1 MTLGAGHQFAGYTVV
16 RLVGAGGMGE
26 VFLAQH
32 PRLPG
37 RRDALKLLGRDI
49 SSDAKFRERFL
60 REANL
65 ASTLSHQ
72 HIVGVTGRGEYEGRL
87 WIAMDY
93 IDGED
98 AAELLR
104 RRFPAGMPAGLVA
117 AIVTAVGSALDYAHS
132 EGLLHRDVK
141 PANILLS
148 NAEDPAQRRILLT
161 DFGIAR
167 ALNNVS
173 DLDVEL
179 TDGCHSSFTSTLI
192 CRPRLG
198 LVNRPLGLP
207 R

>member
-1 MTLGAGHQFAGYTVV
+1 MAWLGEEQPFTHAAGKCRIQS
-16 RLVGAGGMGE
+16 E
-26 VFLAQH
+26 EQ
-32 PRLPG
+32 P
-37 RRDALKLLGRDI
+37 
-49 SSDAKFRERFL
+49 
-60 REANL
+60 
-65 ASTLSHQ
+65 
-72 HIVGVTGRGEYEGRL
+72 
-87 WIAMDY
+87 
-93 IDGED
+93 
-98 AAELLR
+98 
-104 RRFPAGMPAGLVA
+104 
-117 AIVTAVGSALDYAHS
+117 AIVTAVGSALDYTHP

-167 ALNNVS
+167 ALNDVS

-179 TDGCHSSFTSTLI
+179 TDGCHSSFASTLI

>member
-1 MTLGAGHQFAGYTVV
+1 
-16 RLVGAGGMGE
+16 
-26 VFLAQH
+26 
-32 PRLPG
+32 
-37 RRDALKLLGRDI
+37 
-49 SSDAKFRERFL
+49 
-60 REANL
+60 
-65 ASTLSHQ
+65 
-72 HIVGVTGRGEYEGRL
+72 
-87 WIAMDY
+87 MDY

-192 CRPRLG
+192 FRPRLG